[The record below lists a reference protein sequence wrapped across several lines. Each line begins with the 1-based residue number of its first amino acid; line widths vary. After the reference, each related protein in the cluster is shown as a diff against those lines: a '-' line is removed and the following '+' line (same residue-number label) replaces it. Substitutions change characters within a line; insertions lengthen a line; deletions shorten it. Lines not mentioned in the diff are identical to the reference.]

1 MKLIIFLWNLVSK
14 LFLPV
19 TAVILLVFAVVTT
32 RRSIMIFKIKKML
45 TSRGMRDVKLRFLP
59 NLLKRKKRY
68 DIEYSDGKQRVNLVI
83 FPSVKKYIRYNIENI
98 NRIERYVIKMTSFKG
113 NGRAFVSKNK
123 EYVQKRSLFMPW
135 ENADDGNLNVIVF
148 NNFPNHLSDINTRDS
163 LLGNG
168 DKTVGG
174 IVVYDI
180 NGFGEYL
187 SLRK

>member
-19 TAVILLVFAVVTT
+19 TAVILLVFAVVTA

-59 NLLKRKKRY
+59 NLLSY
-68 DIEYSDGKQRVNLVI
+68 
-83 FPSVKKYIRYNIENI
+83 
-98 NRIERYVIKMTSFKG
+98 
-113 NGRAFVSKNK
+113 
-123 EYVQKRSLFMPW
+123 
-135 ENADDGNLNVIVF
+135 
-148 NNFPNHLSDINTRDS
+148 INTRDS